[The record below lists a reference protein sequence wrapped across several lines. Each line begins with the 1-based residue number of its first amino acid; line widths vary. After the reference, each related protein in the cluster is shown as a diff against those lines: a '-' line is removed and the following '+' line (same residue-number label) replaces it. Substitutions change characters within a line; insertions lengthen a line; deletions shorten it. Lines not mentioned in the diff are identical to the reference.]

1 MKASQTPALAKKRNF
16 SPVCVVHA
24 TFSVV
29 HVELRQRSL
38 GEPPSQYAWLWQ
50 NSEAKRRALEYL
62 FWQLASNRPPHGV
75 GIEDGRFIFLQEVKN
90 ATGRRSRSTV
100 IDATPRQFDA
110 AAEQMVREWNEV
122 VEARP
127 EEGLPSLNLS
137 ELALRGDWLWE
148 THPPLPHLLGLVPVV
163 LACCA
168 KWHLQDSEFRIMC
181 SALETYSPSPGAKVP
196 PKDLPSRQMV
206 VLFLAQ
212 YAFDLFPTWPE
223 EAKKALAVA
232 LRGLHDGPTNNLV
245 VKWAPDYPLRIAGV
259 TGTTPETQA
268 VLDSLLRSDPEKVRV
283 PRTLAPA
290 LAENDMAQD
299 DEDDD
304 VLRLDPESEEALDQA
319 DDDAEAEGGLGGEVL
334 ARSTEG
340 EGEADAGAEGGAV
353 AAVHEDGSCDSE
365 SDLSSAA
372 SDGMGSDDG
381 WGEF

>member
-1 MKASQTPALAKKRNF
+1 MPTLAKKRNF
-16 SPVCVVHA
+16 LPVSVVHA

-29 HVELRQRSL
+29 HVELRQRVL
-38 GEPPSQYAWLWQ
+38 GEAPSQYAWMWQ

-110 AAEQMVREWNEV
+110 AAEQMVQDWNGLV
-122 VEARP
+122 ASRP
-127 EEGLPSLNLS
+127 HDQLIPLNLS

-148 THPPLPHLLGLVPVV
+148 PHAPLPHLLGMVPVV

-181 SALETYSPSPGAKVP
+181 NALEAYTPSPGAKVP
-196 PKDLPSRQMV
+196 QKDLPSRQMV

-212 YAFDLFPTWPE
+212 YAFDLFPGWPE
-223 EAKKALAVA
+223 DAKKALAVA
-232 LRGLHDGPTNNLV
+232 LRGLHDGPTNNLT
-245 VKWAPDYPLRIAGV
+245 VKWAPDYPLRIVGV
-259 TGTTPETQA
+259 TGATPETQA
-268 VLDSLLRSDPEKVRV
+268 ILDSLLRCPDPEKVKV
-283 PRTLAPA
+283 PRAMAPA
-290 LAENDMAQD
+290 LAEQENEMAQD
-299 DEDDD
+299 DDDDD
-304 VLRLDPESEEALDQA
+304 VLRLDPECEDALDQA
-319 DDDAEAEGGLGGEVL
+319 DDDADHDAGMGMGETL

-340 EGEADAGAEGGAV
+340 EAGELGEPDGGT
-353 AAVHEDGSCDSE
+353 AAAANEEGSCDSE
-365 SDLSSAA
+365 SELSSAV

-381 WGEF
+381 WGEY